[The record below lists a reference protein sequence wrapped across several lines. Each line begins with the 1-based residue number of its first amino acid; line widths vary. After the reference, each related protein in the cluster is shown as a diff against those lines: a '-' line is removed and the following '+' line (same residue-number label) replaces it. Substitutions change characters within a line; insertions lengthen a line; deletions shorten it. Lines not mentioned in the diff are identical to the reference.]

1 MMNANTDFENLRA
14 LYQPRIP
21 NDWRNRLPDP
31 AGYYPSRLSKLGRPN
46 GEGWAACR
54 CPFHDDTHASAAV
67 NLKTGAFRCFAC
79 DEKGDL
85 PRFHQR
91 ITGLGFKAA
100 VCDLLEV
107 RA

>member
-1 MMNANTDFENLRA
+1 MNATTDFENLRA
-14 LYQPRIP
+14 LYQPCIP

-54 CPFHDDTHASAAV
+54 CPFHEDTHASAAV

-79 DEKGDL
+79 DEKAICRDSTNSS
-85 PRFHQR
+85 PA
-91 ITGLGFKAA
+91 GFKAA
-100 VCDLLEV
+100 VCDLLG
-107 RA
+107 

>member
-1 MMNANTDFENLRA
+1 MNANTDFENLRA

-54 CPFHDDTHASAAV
+54 CPFHEDTHAM
-67 NLKTGAFRCFAC
+67 
-79 DEKGDL
+79 L
-85 PRFHQR
+85 P
-91 ITGLGFKAA
+91 
-100 VCDLLEV
+100 
-107 RA
+107 